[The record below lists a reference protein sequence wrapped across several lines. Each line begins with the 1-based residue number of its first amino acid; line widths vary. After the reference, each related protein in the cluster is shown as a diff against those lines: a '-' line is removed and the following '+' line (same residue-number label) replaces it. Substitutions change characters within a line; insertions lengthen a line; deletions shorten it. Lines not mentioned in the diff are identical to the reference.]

1 MCGIFGYVGH
11 PCDGL
16 LGLALLRRRGPDGLA
31 YWADELQRV
40 WLGHARLSIQDISSA
55 GDQPMYDPTRR
66 FTMVY
71 NGEIYNAPSLRAEL
85 EARGETFVGT
95 SDSEVLLRLF
105 ALEGAAIFARL
116 NGIFAAAFW
125 DSHTQQLTL
134 VRDAMGVKPLYIDRR
149 DGRFAFSSEM
159 KALLRTHDR
168 VPTVN
173 QAALL
178 RHLVYLW
185 SPGDATIAEG
195 VTKLLPGQ
203 VLCRQADGTETTHF
217 FADPGL
223 PTVEKSQ
230 VDTETAAKQVAQAI
244 EMAVERQLL
253 SDVPVGAFLSG
264 GLDSSSVVAFASKK
278 LRENGQGDMPCFSI
292 EIRGSTGE
300 DEGITDD
307 LPYARRVAD
316 HLGVKLHIVE
326 VDSGIVDRLAELVYL
341 MDEPNSDPAPLNS
354 LLISELAR
362 EKGIKVLLSGTG
374 GDDVFT
380 GYRRHYALRQERYW
394 AWLPKS
400 ARRLLRRAS
409 AMLPKST
416 SAGRRIAK
424 AFAYADHPLDDRIM
438 GYFQWLDPFR
448 AQRLLCADNRR
459 HDAKQTAQSP
469 LAESLAKV
477 PLNAS
482 ALDRMLYLER
492 RHFLAD
498 HNLNYTDKTGMAAG
512 VEIRVPLLDPDVI
525 ALADSLPDN
534 YRQRGHVGKWI
545 FKRAME
551 RFLPHDVIYR
561 PKSGFGAPL
570 RKWLDG
576 PLRPLVDDIVSEKA
590 MISRGI
596 FDPGSV
602 RELIFDTA
610 NGKIDATY
618 SIFAIISVE
627 LWCRQFID
635 GGYALDSNVDVA
647 ALNIRRVA

>member
-31 YWADELQRV
+31 YWTDDEQRI
-40 WLGHARLSIQDISSA
+40 WLGHARLSIQDVSSA
-55 GDQPMYDPTRR
+55 GDQPMCDPTGR

-71 NGEIYNAPSLRAEL
+71 NGEIYNAPSLRVEL

-95 SDSEVLLRLF
+95 SDSEVFLRLF
-105 ALEGAAIFARL
+105 ALEGAACFERL

-134 VRDAMGVKPLYIDRR
+134 VRDALGVKPLYVDRR

-173 QAALL
+173 QTALL
-178 RHLVYLW
+178 RHLVFLW

-203 VLCRQADGTETTHF
+203 VLCRRTDGTETTHF

-230 VDTETAAKQVAQAI
+230 FDIKTAAEQVAQTI
-244 EMAVERQLL
+244 ETAVKRQLL

-264 GLDSSSVVAFASKK
+264 GLDSSSVVAFASRH
-278 LRENGQGDMPCFSI
+278 LRKSGKSEMPCFSI
-292 EIRGSTGE
+292 KIRGSTKDE
-300 DEGITDD
+300 EGIADD
-307 LPYARRVAD
+307 LPYARKVAD
-316 HLGVKLHIVE
+316 YLKVDLHVVE
-326 VDSGIVDRLAELVYL
+326 VDSGMVDRLAELLYL

-354 LLISELAR
+354 LFISEFAR

-380 GYRRHYALRQERYW
+380 GYRRHYALQQERYW
-394 AWLPKS
+394 AWFPKPVRS
-400 ARRLLRRAS
+400 LLRLATE
-409 AMLPKST
+409 MLPRST
-416 SAGRRIAK
+416 NAGRRIAK
-424 AFAYADHPLDDRIM
+424 ALACADQPQDDRII
-438 GYFQWLDPFR
+438 GYFQWLDPVR
-448 AQRLLCADNRR
+448 AQSLLSDKKSGQ
-459 HDAKQTAQSP
+459 DAKEAAQLP
-469 LAESLAKV
+469 LTESLTRVPAK
-477 PLNAS
+477 AS
-482 ALDRMLYLER
+482 PLDRMLYLER

-512 VEIRVPLLDPDVI
+512 VEIRVPLLDPNVI

-534 YRQRGHVGKWI
+534 YRQNGRTGKWI

-551 RFLPHDVIYR
+551 PFLPHDVIYR

-570 RKWLDG
+570 RKWLQG
-576 PLRPLVDDIVSEKA
+576 PLRPLVDEILSENA
-590 MISRGI
+590 LQSRGI
-596 FDPGSV
+596 FDPEAV
-602 RELIFDTA
+602 RGLVNDNA
-610 NGKIDATY
+610 KGRVDATY
-618 SIFAIISVE
+618 TIFAIICAE

-635 GGYALDSNVDVA
+635 GSYALDAQVDPST
-647 ALNIRRVA
+647 LNIRRVA